1 MAIDIKSILGD
12 SQSSIMTPSEIAQLG
27 LRRKAMKMQQERYEE
42 GKTTDAIGSVIN
54 NMGTFNTQTE
64 IDSANAVLN
73 ELQGNVEGNTSLK
86 AYHTLATTALN
97 DNNNKLGRVKEL
109 EKQFDTFDLIDK
121 KRWDS
126 ENLQAP
132 DVWNMMNN
140 YNKLALE
147 LGGEEYAPF
156 INAGFRSK
164 LAYKTQHFQMIG
176 DALVSGGI
184 ISEEEWK
191 AISTGDRKRFAEAK
205 DLATTEI
212 DTQYDYE
219 IKQNNKYDTMMIKIM
234 DAMSESGGDEAFM
247 AQMMKGVSQYAESE
261 GLELP
266 DTNDASDLLQY
277 LTQAKKM
284 SKDNLRL
291 INKKNQAW
299 RGTDKWIDKG
309 KPDFNLDDDDDKQFV
324 DADGDGLDDNTGL
337 STVEFGA
344 PTKVTT
350 KKTEDVEPS
359 EGFNLESFG
368 KVIGGSFVAGK
379 AIEKSPKVI
388 KAVSNF
394 VSNTGKAVKYMNS
407 EFKLD
412 AKQIESIYKDR
423 GIRRG
428 FESIDKMDVNIKA
441 AENKIKE
448 INLKS
453 KKKRTK
459 YETQQLNS
467 LPKDIERYKLRKS
480 NVNNNMYNYLAKK
493 YKVNP
498 DDIRRMIDAKDKW
511 YAPKHRVKFTKKLPG
526 GASKALGVVFTGQ
539 MINDML
545 NIETE
550 SGLAQLGADI
560 ETGSA
565 TTYAGSK
572 GIKAFVKSGA
582 WKNMIKPEVISKLTP
597 VLQKVAPKL
606 ATRLAT
612 TGAAIAFPEGVS
624 TAIGIGSAAWLMYDI
639 YALANQYPEIR
650 EIIGL
655 DIPE

>member
-1 MAIDIKSILGD
+1 
-12 SQSSIMTPSEIAQLG
+12 
-27 LRRKAMKMQQERYEE
+27 
-42 GKTTDAIGSVIN
+42 
-54 NMGTFNTQTE
+54 
-64 IDSANAVLN
+64 
-73 ELQGNVEGNTSLK
+73 
-86 AYHTLATTALN
+86 
-97 DNNNKLGRVKEL
+97 
-109 EKQFDTFDLIDK
+109 
-121 KRWDS
+121 
-126 ENLQAP
+126 
-132 DVWNMMNN
+132 
-140 YNKLALE
+140 
-147 LGGEEYAPF
+147 
-156 INAGFRSK
+156 
-164 LAYKTQHFQMIG
+164 
-176 DALVSGGI
+176 
-184 ISEEEWK
+184 
-191 AISTGDRKRFAEAK
+191 
-205 DLATTEI
+205 
-212 DTQYDYE
+212 
-219 IKQNNKYDTMMIKIM
+219 
-234 DAMSESGGDEAFM
+234 
-247 AQMMKGVSQYAESE
+247 
-261 GLELP
+261 
-266 DTNDASDLLQY
+266 
-277 LTQAKKM
+277 
-284 SKDNLRL
+284 
-291 INKKNQAW
+291 
-299 RGTDKWIDKG
+299 
-309 KPDFNLDDDDDKQFV
+309 
-324 DADGDGLDDNTGL
+324 
-337 STVEFGA
+337 
-344 PTKVTT
+344 
-350 KKTEDVEPS
+350 
-359 EGFNLESFG
+359 
-368 KVIGGSFVAGK
+368 
-379 AIEKSPKVI
+379 
-388 KAVSNF
+388 
-394 VSNTGKAVKYMNS
+394 MNS

-560 ETGSA
+560 ATGSA

-572 GIKAFVKSGA
+572 GIKAVVKSGA